1 VQSNVGAVILR
12 AGAAYFAVVFGAGFM
27 LGLIRV
33 LWALPRFGERI
44 AELMEAPVMLVVIV
58 VTARWVVQT
67 FAIASG
73 SMTRLGIGV
82 FALSIMI
89 IVEFTLVLKLRGLSI
104 PEYIQSRDPIAG
116 TVYLV
121 MLLIFAMMPTV
132 VEYKWIR
139 QTNAGNIRS

>member
-12 AGAAYFAVVFGAGFM
+12 AGAAYFAIVFGAGFM

-33 LWALPRFGERI
+33 LWVLPQFGERI

-58 VTARWVVQT
+58 VTARWVVRT
-67 FAIASG
+67 FAIAAR
-73 SMTRLGIGV
+73 SMIRLGIGIL
-82 FALSIMI
+82 ALSILI

-121 MLLIFAMMPTV
+121 MLLIFAIMPTV
-132 VEYKWIR
+132 VEYK
-139 QTNAGNIRS
+139 